1 MSIIDD
7 VAAAIAQAGLDDSV
21 DPAVGL
27 RRGWDYW
34 IPGQP
39 ATDGCGIARTPHR
52 HLSEHIPLL
61 DGARAII
68 DGAMSEAQLG
78 GSFWRQVLIR
88 PREAGAGGGPDTFA
102 ISNMAARCE
111 RAEHLVTLLG
121 HSPRDL
127 AMYLGDLKLRD
138 RPVFDRVIAKDFK
151 GAVTLCPTIIDD
163 PWPDRV
169 RALWT
174 KPEADYLPPF
184 LVAVLYAE
192 LARLA
197 VNHLG
202 LLGMAFDAGIELST
216 RRFLPRI
223 PLAGGPHEPVAI
235 RRAIEMM
242 PYQSI
247 ALSAP
252 GTVLQRGDVEAAAAW
267 AKLCAARLTAAVEE
281 RGGLD
286 VMPATPLQ
294 AKAVAHDFEAS
305 PAFWLEP
312 RMNHGWSR
320 QNRPAATFWGL
331 DWRQH
336 AAVGLMEIMMTAQ
349 NWNRRLRPKGPKLA
363 SASMRRVS
371 WAIATISFAWMAE
384 GNPAAALWM
393 LQQAKE
399 EDEDALS
406 LAFGP
411 FAMDDSLKPKS
422 GDSLRKKAMALV
434 ADRPKPGEL
443 GYTARYQAHL
453 WLNDRGDDIAH
464 YRHFQWDAITGYHRA
479 RKGALPM
486 VLQDTSRIP
495 EGVVAALGHAHGV
508 SPDRDGVGRNQP
520 PSLPMT
526 DDISARR
533 GAQNVAMMISP
544 LSADPMREMALRKQ
558 PQTRRK
564 TKNRRR

>member
-7 VAAAIAQAGLDDSV
+7 VAAAVAQAGLDDGL

-52 HLSEHIPLL
+52 HLSNHIPLP

-68 DGAMSEAQLG
+68 DGAMSVAQLG
-78 GSFWRQVLIR
+78 GSIWRQVLIN
-88 PREAGAGGGPDTFA
+88 PRVSGEHQGPDTFA
-102 ISNMAARCE
+102 ISNMAAHCR
-111 RAEHLVTLLG
+111 RAEYLVTLVG
-121 HSPRDL
+121 HSPGDL
-127 AMYLGDLKLRD
+127 AIYLDDLRLRD
-138 RPVFDRVIAKDFK
+138 RPVFDRVIAKDFR
-151 GAVTLCPTIIDD
+151 GVVELCPKLIDD

-169 RALWT
+169 RALWR

-197 VNHLG
+197 VNHAG
-202 LLGMAFDAGIELST
+202 LLEMAFDAGIELST

-235 RRAIEMM
+235 GRAIGMM

-252 GTVLQRGDVEAAAAW
+252 GTVLQRGDTEAAAAW

-281 RGGLD
+281 RGDLD
-286 VMPATPLQ
+286 ITPATPLQ
-294 AKAVAHDFEAS
+294 AKAIAHDFEAS

-312 RMNHGWSR
+312 RKNHGWSR

-349 NWNRRLRPKGPKLA
+349 DWNGRLRPKGPKLA

-384 GNPAAALWM
+384 SNPAAALWM
-393 LQQAKE
+393 LQQVKDK
-399 EDEDALS
+399 DEDALS

-464 YRHFQWDAITGYHRA
+464 YRHYQWDAITGYPRA
-479 RKGALPM
+479 RRGALPI

-495 EGVVAALGHAHGV
+495 EGVVAALGAAHGV
-508 SPDRDGVGRNQP
+508 SPDHGGVRYNQS

-533 GAQNVAMMISP
+533 GAQNVALMISP
-544 LSADPMREMALRKQ
+544 LSTDPMREMASRMQ
-558 PQTRRK
+558 PQTRMK
-564 TKNRRR
+564 TKNWR

>member
-7 VAAAIAQAGLDDSV
+7 VAAAVAQAGLDDGL

-39 ATDGCGIARTPHR
+39 ATDGSGIARTPHR
-52 HLSEHIPLL
+52 HLSNHIPLP
-61 DGARAII
+61 DGALAII
-68 DGAMSEAQLG
+68 DGAMSVAQLG
-78 GSFWRQVLIR
+78 GSIWRQVLIN
-88 PREAGAGGGPDTFA
+88 PRVSGEGQGQDTFA
-102 ISNMAARCE
+102 ISNMAAHCR
-111 RAEHLVTLLG
+111 RAEYLVTLVG
-121 HSPRDL
+121 HSPGDL
-127 AMYLGDLKLRD
+127 AMYLDDLRLRH
-138 RPVFDRVIAKDFK
+138 RPVFDRVIAKDFR
-151 GAVTLCPTIIDD
+151 GVLALCPKLIDD

-169 RALWT
+169 RALWR
-174 KPEADYLPPF
+174 KPGADYLPPF

-197 VNHLG
+197 VNHAG
-202 LLGMAFDAGIELST
+202 LLEMAFDAGIELST

-235 RRAIEMM
+235 GRAIEMM

-252 GTVLQRGDVEAAAAW
+252 GTVLQRGDTEAAAAW
-267 AKLCAARLTAAVEE
+267 AKLCAARLTAAVEQ
-281 RGGLD
+281 RGDLD
-286 VMPATPLQ
+286 VTPATPLQ
-294 AKAVAHDFEAS
+294 AKAIAHDFEAS

-312 RMNHGWSR
+312 RKNHGWSR

-336 AAVGLMEIMMTAQ
+336 AAVGLMEIMMTAHD
-349 NWNRRLRPKGPKLA
+349 WNKRFRPKGPTLA

-384 GNPAAALWM
+384 SNPAAALWM

-399 EDEDALS
+399 TDEDALS

-411 FAMDDSLKPKS
+411 FALDDSLKPKS
-422 GDSLRKKAMALV
+422 GDSLRKKAMAQI

-464 YRHFQWDAITGYHRA
+464 YRHYQWDAITGYPRA
-479 RKGALPM
+479 RKGALPI

-495 EGVVAALGHAHGV
+495 EGVVAALGAAHGV
-508 SPDRDGVGRNQP
+508 APERGGLGHSQP

-544 LSADPMREMALRKQ
+544 LSTDPMREMASRTQ
-558 PQTRRK
+558 QRTRMK
-564 TKNRRR
+564 TKNRR

>member
-7 VAAAIAQAGLDDSV
+7 VAAAVAQAGLDNSV

-34 IPGQP
+34 IPRQP

-52 HLSEHIPLL
+52 HLSDQIPLP

-68 DGAMSEAQLG
+68 DGGMSEAQLG

-111 RAEHLVTLLG
+111 RAEYLVTLLG

-151 GAVTLCPTIIDD
+151 GALALYPTIIDD
-163 PWPDRV
+163 PWPHRV

-197 VNHLG
+197 VNHAG
-202 LLGMAFDAGIELST
+202 LLEMAFDAGIELST
-216 RRFLPRI
+216 RRFLPRV
-223 PLAGGPHEPVAI
+223 PLAGGPHQPTAI
-235 RRAIEMM
+235 LRAIEML

-252 GTVLQRGDVEAAAAW
+252 GTVLQRGDAEAAAAW
-267 AKLCAARLTAAVEE
+267 ARVCAASLSAAAEE

-286 VMPATPLQ
+286 VTPATPKE
-294 AKAVAHDFEAS
+294 AKAIARDFAAS

-312 RMNHGWSR
+312 RRTHGWSR

-336 AAVGLMEIMMTAQ
+336 AAVGLVELMMTAQ
-349 NWNRRLRPKGPKLA
+349 GWNRRFRPKGPKLA
-363 SASMRRVS
+363 SVSMRRVS

-384 GNPAAALWM
+384 SNPAAALWL
-393 LQQAKE
+393 LQQAMDKE
-399 EDEDALS
+399 EDALP

-411 FAMDDSLKPKS
+411 FAMDDILKPKS

-464 YRHFQWDAITGYHRA
+464 YRHYQWDAITGYHRA
-479 RKGALPM
+479 RKGVLPM

-508 SPDRDGVGRNQP
+508 SPDHGGLGHNQP

-526 DDISARR
+526 GDITARR
-533 GAQNVAMMISP
+533 GAQNVGMMISP
-544 LSADPMREMALRKQ
+544 LSTDPMREMASRK
-558 PQTRRK
+558 K
-564 TKNRRR
+564 